1 MKDESSYEKTSDD
14 HFIHAKVQTATLKK
28 SFFYLICIFFFLGG
42 RTCSALAHENEL
54 AVDENGVLH
63 NPNEVV
69 DLPVQV
75 NSRKLVRIIFT

>member
-1 MKDESSYEKTSDD
+1 MKDESSYRKTSDD
-14 HFIHAKVQTATLKK
+14 HVIRTKVQTATLKK
-28 SFFYLICIFFFLGG
+28 SFIYLICIFFFLGG